1 MKISKKSFILVS
13 KKFRKNPNKYCLSP
27 TEHVNNIGKGRCE
40 MSEHAYEE
48 LIRLLERDIIV
59 PNQIMFTVAKVAED
73 LSVRKR
79 NKLMKVYNHYNDL
92 YNKKNL

>member
-1 MKISKKSFILVS
+1 
-13 KKFRKNPNKYCLSP
+13 
-27 TEHVNNIGKGRCE
+27 

-92 YNKKNL
+92 YNKKFIVFPSVSFIAKEALFYCIV

>member
-1 MKISKKSFILVS
+1 
-13 KKFRKNPNKYCLSP
+13 
-27 TEHVNNIGKGRCE
+27 

-92 YNKKNL
+92 YNKKIYSLS